1 MKIAKA
7 TLTVL
12 TILAAIMASGSALAR
27 GGGHGGRSAGHFG
40 GSHFGGSH
48 FSGRHFGGRHFGA
61 PRVNLGIVVG
71 APFGYYPPSYYYYP
85 PYYPPI
91 VTAPSPPPV
100 YIEQGSSQPA
110 PAQSQG
116 EGYWYY
122 CAESQAYYPYVK
134 ECAEGWKHVAPQP
147 PPG

>member
-7 TLTVL
+7 TLTVF
-12 TILAAIMASGSALAR
+12 TILAILAVIIASESALAR
-27 GGGHGGRSAGHFG
+27 SGGRGGGGRSGGHVG

-48 FSGRHFGGRHFGA
+48 FSGRHFGA

-71 APFGYYPPSYYYYP
+71 APFGYYPPPYYYYP
-85 PYYPPI
+85 QYYPPI
-91 VTAPSPPPV
+91 VTAPSLPPV
-100 YIEQGSSQPA
+100 YIEQGSSGPA
-110 PAQSQG
+110 PAPFQG

-134 ECAEGWKHVAPQP
+134 ECAEGWQHVAPQP

>member
-12 TILAAIMASGSALAR
+12 TILAVIMASESALAR
-27 GGGHGGRSAGHFG
+27 GGHGGRSGGHSA
-40 GSHFGGSH
+40 GSHSGSH
-48 FSGRHFGGRHFGA
+48 FSGRSFGR
-61 PRVNLGIVVG
+61 PRVNLGFVVG
-71 APFGYYPPSYYYYP
+71 APFGYYAPPYYYYP

-91 VTAPSPPPV
+91 AAAPYAPPL

-110 PAQSQG
+110 PAQQG
-116 EGYWYY
+116 EGYWHY
-122 CAESQAYYPYVK
+122 CAASQAYYPYVK
-134 ECAEGWKHVAPQP
+134 ECAEGWQLVAPQP